1 MLATSPL
8 WFAVSRG
15 YVLIVHLSHGG
26 LLLSPWPFSFSW
38 SLWDPSCNPQVL
50 PFTLYCPVTH
60 RLWPFIDL
68 GSKVYIAPFG
78 VHENLLIQSSQ
89 ILEASTFEYRAAPD
103 QPATGDCSQW
113 WAGPSQRLP
122 MVGWNSIRTWLGGTN
137 RFGMGHSDLLVSLS
151 ITSRCGTW
159 IYSCVGV

>member
-60 RLWPFIDL
+60 RLWPFIEL

-103 QPATGDCSQW
+103 QPQQERNHLKTGRDLNEVNTSWEPLQID
-113 WAGPSQRLP
+113 SYLQ
-122 MVGWNSIRTWLGGTN
+122 NLGRSSLRAQTFVHLQN
-137 RFGMGHSDLLVSLS
+137 FGKMSSFQLLSL
-151 ITSRCGTW
+151 
-159 IYSCVGV
+159 